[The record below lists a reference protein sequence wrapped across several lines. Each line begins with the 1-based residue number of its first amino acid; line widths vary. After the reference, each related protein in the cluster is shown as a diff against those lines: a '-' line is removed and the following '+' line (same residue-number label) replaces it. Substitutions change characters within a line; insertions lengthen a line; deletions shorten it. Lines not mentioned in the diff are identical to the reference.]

1 MCRRP
6 WGCSSHARMGGKG
19 KPPARATGPRC
30 RGEYQVFACPIDR
43 RLRRL
48 CARRVGMQHFFF
60 VVVRRRSCVVS
71 GAWSSAA
78 LLPAAVLCE
87 RVRCA
92 WRAGW
97 RARARCCPVAA
108 AAAAAACVLRLSR
121 RRARVPWRVR
131 ARRLRGAR
139 AGCHGGVRL
148 ASCRSCG
155 RGVVS
160 LCGRCACAPP
170 WSCARDVVDAA
181 AGRRRR
187 GHGRVPFARGACL
200 WRCRLPAWHGS
211 ARRGGGV
218 GVALAV
224 DAVSWP

>member
-1 MCRRP
+1 MTTV
-6 WGCSSHARMGGKG
+6 WLSSHARMGGKRR
-19 KPPARATGPRC
+19 PPARATGPRC
-30 RGEYQVFACPIDR
+30 RGEHQVFACPIDR
-43 RLRRL
+43 RLRL
-48 CARRVGMQHFFF
+48 CARVGTQHRF

-92 WRAGW
+92 RRAGW

-108 AAAAAACVLRLSR
+108 AAAAAACALRLSR
-121 RRARVPWRVR
+121 CRACVPWKVR
-131 ARRLRGAR
+131 AQWLCGAR

-160 LCGRCACAPP
+160 LLGRCACAPP
-170 WSCARDVVDAA
+170 
-181 AGRRRR
+181 
-187 GHGRVPFARGACL
+187 VPVLEMSLVPLYCVLVFPCVL
-200 WRCRLPAWHGS
+200 WCR
-211 ARRGGGV
+211 
-218 GVALAV
+218 
-224 DAVSWP
+224 

>member
-1 MCRRP
+1 
-6 WGCSSHARMGGKG
+6 MGGRRKA
-19 KPPARATGPRC
+19 PARATGPRC
-30 RGEYQVFACPIDR
+30 RGVYQVFACPIDR
-43 RLRRL
+43 RLRL
-48 CARRVGMQHFFF
+48 CARVGTQHLF

-87 RVRCA
+87 RARCA
-92 WRAGW
+92 WRARRRG
-97 RARARCCPVAA
+97 RAWCCSVAA

-121 RRARVPWRVR
+121 RRARMSWGVR
-131 ARRLRGAR
+131 AQRLRGAR

-170 WSCARDVVDAA
+170 VPVLEMSLMPPQAVGAVVTAVPPWCVVRVHGV
-181 AGRRRR
+181 AGCPR
-187 GHGRVPFARGACL
+187 GTAARGAVAVL
-200 WRCRLPAWHGS
+200 AWRWR
-211 ARRGGGV
+211 
-218 GVALAV
+218 
-224 DAVSWP
+224 